1 VKKFGIFG
9 GTFNPVHYGHLRA
22 AEEVRERL
30 ALDKILF
37 VPSKNPPL
45 KTKDIAPARQRYEML
60 MRALRG
66 NKHFELSDIEF
77 RLKGKS
83 YTVSTIETLQSLY
96 RDVVFSF
103 MLGIDAFLD
112 LPNWWHPE
120 RLTALTDFV
129 VISRPGNFFEDLM
142 KSPYIKTGR
151 KRLKDL
157 DSAKAGHCKV
167 KLKSSRNAV
176 LLPLTPVGISST
188 EIRQLVRRGKSIKF
202 LLPPEVESYII
213 SSKLYKH

>member
-30 ALDKILF
+30 ALEKILF
-37 VPSKNPPL
+37 IPSKNPPL
-45 KTKDIAPARQRYEML
+45 KTKDIAPAKQRYEML
-60 MRALRG
+60 MLALRG

-77 RLKGKS
+77 RLKGTS
-83 YTVSTIETLQSLY
+83 YTVRTIETLQSLY
-96 RDVVFSF
+96 RDVVFCF
-103 MLGIDAFLD
+103 LLGIDAFLD
-112 LPNWWHPE
+112 MPNWWHPE

-151 KRLKDL
+151 SILKGL

-167 KLKSSRNAV
+167 KLNSNRNAV

-188 EIRQLVRRGKSIKF
+188 EIRQLVRRKKSIKF

-213 SSKLYKH
+213 SSKLYK

>member
-30 ALDKILF
+30 ALDRILF

-83 YTVSTIETLQSLY
+83 YTVRTIETLQSLN
-96 RDVVFSF
+96 RDVVFF
-103 MLGIDAFLD
+103 FLLGIDAFLD
-112 LPNWWHPE
+112 MPNWWHPE
-120 RLTALTDFV
+120 RLTDLTDFV
-129 VISRPGNFFEDLM
+129 VISRPGHFFKDLM

-151 KRLKDL
+151 SILQGL
-157 DSAKAGHCKV
+157 DSTNTGHYKV
-167 KLKSSRNAV
+167 KLKSKRDAV

-188 EIRQLVRRGKSIKF
+188 EIRHLVRRRKSIKF

-213 SSKLYKH
+213 SSKLYK

>member
-30 ALDKILF
+30 ALEKILF
-37 VPSKNPPL
+37 VPSQNPPL
-45 KTKDIAPARQRYEML
+45 KTKDIASARQRYEML
-60 MRALRG
+60 MLALRG

-83 YTVSTIETLQSLY
+83 YTVRTIETLQSLY
-96 RDVVFSF
+96 RDVVFCF
-103 MLGIDAFLD
+103 LLGIDAFLD
-112 LPNWWHPE
+112 IPNWWHPE

-151 KRLKDL
+151 SILKGL

-167 KLKSSRNAV
+167 KLKSNRNTV

-188 EIRQLVRRGKSIKF
+188 EIRRLVRRGKSIKF

-213 SSKLYKH
+213 SSKLYK

>member
-1 VKKFGIFG
+1 VKKIGIFG

-30 ALDKILF
+30 ALDTILF

-45 KTKDIAPARQRYEML
+45 KTKGIAPAKQRYEML
-60 MRALRG
+60 MLALRR

-103 MLGIDAFLD
+103 ILGIDAFLD

-120 RLTALTDFV
+120 RLTALSDFV

-167 KLKSSRNAV
+167 KLKSNRNAF

-213 SSKLYKH
+213 SSKLYK

>member
-30 ALDKILF
+30 ALEKILF
-37 VPSKNPPL
+37 VPSQNPPL
-45 KTKDIAPARQRYEML
+45 KTKDIASARQRYEML
-60 MRALRG
+60 MLALRG

-83 YTVSTIETLQSLY
+83 YTVRTIETLQSLY
-96 RDVVFSF
+96 RDVVFCF
-103 MLGIDAFLD
+103 LLGIDAFLD
-112 LPNWWHPE
+112 IPNWWHPE

-151 KRLKDL
+151 SILKAL
-157 DSAKAGHCKV
+157 DSAKDGHCKV
-167 KLKSSRNAV
+167 KLKSNRNAV

-188 EIRQLVRRGKSIKF
+188 EIRRLVRRGKSIKF

-213 SSKLYKH
+213 SSKLYK

>member
-30 ALDKILF
+30 ALEKILF
-37 VPSKNPPL
+37 VPSQNPPL
-45 KTKDIAPARQRYEML
+45 KTKDIASARQRYEML
-60 MRALRG
+60 MLALRG

-83 YTVSTIETLQSLY
+83 YTVRTIETLQSLY
-96 RDVVFSF
+96 RDVVFCF
-103 MLGIDAFLD
+103 LLGIDAFLD
-112 LPNWWHPE
+112 IPNWWHPE

-151 KRLKDL
+151 SILKAL
-157 DSAKAGHCKV
+157 DSAKDGHCKV
-167 KLKSSRNAV
+167 KLKSNRNAV

-188 EIRQLVRRGKSIKF
+188 EIRRLVRRGKSKTRQF
-202 LLPPEVESYII
+202 F
-213 SSKLYKH
+213 